1 VLKYELKKGRR
12 FEMRKVRVVGIKR
25 LIDLETG
32 EEITATVEAV
42 EPERKFGWEAVWL
55 GMLLDTLDVI
65 TNKGFKVAKYLLSK
79 RIRSENLVVATA
91 KKIAKETGVSESTVK
106 RVMKHLIAANFIVQV
121 QKGVYRVNPA
131 IIWRGSESKRQA
143 ILIVFEKEKKGKGK
157 EEETLK
163 NTITEVRYE

>member
-1 VLKYELKKGRR
+1 
-12 FEMRKVRVVGIKR
+12 MRKVRVVGIKR

-91 KKIAKETGVSESTVK
+91 KKIAKEGDVVLLSPACASFDMFDDFEDRGRK
-106 RVMKHLIAANFIVQV
+106 FKEIVN
-121 QKGVYRVNPA
+121 K
-131 IIWRGSESKRQA
+131 
-143 ILIVFEKEKKGKGK
+143 L
-157 EEETLK
+157 
-163 NTITEVRYE
+163 